1 MGIAPGTGVAL
12 LEKRCIEAAMLAD
25 VYAVLQERQGRD
37 AALAVIEET
46 VARASFAAGKAFAAT
61 APDGPNL
68 AHFATVTSLWQRGE
82 ALCIENVRQTPDRLS
97 FEVTRC
103 RYAESYRA
111 MGLPEELVV
120 RISCLRDGDFAAGY
134 SPALTFARPATI
146 ASGAPA
152 VPSPSPGTTHEHTTH
167 HR

>member
-1 MGIAPGTGVAL
+1 MGNAPGTEVTL
-12 LEKRCIEAAMLAD
+12 LKKRCIEAAMLAD

-46 VARASFAAGKAFAAT
+46 VARAAFEAGKAFAAT
-61 APDGPNL
+61 APQGPNL
-68 AHFATVTSLWQRGE
+68 AHFATVASLWQRGE
-82 ALCIENVRQTPDRLS
+82 ALCIENVRQTRNCLS
-97 FEVTRC
+97 FDVARC

-134 SPALTFARPATI
+134 SPALSFSRPATI
-146 ASGAPA
+146 ASGAPCCPFTFTWNDA
-152 VPSPSPGTTHEHTTH
+152 
-167 HR
+167 